1 MDTLI
6 ENRYLRS
13 NIYKKRNKISAI
25 NQNIKIKG
33 ILLVYVQKWSM
44 GEVVQTHFSVRVLTT
59 ALHLSVTMS
68 ALAIPISKDDF
79 EQAISELPDDAL
91 FTVKLELETALLKLS
106 ETNDLLQAELPEANA
121 DDRVIYTEAIEE
133 NLPVIKGKNERL
145 EILKFEMKVRGL
157 LK

>member
-1 MDTLI
+1 MAD
-6 ENRYLRS
+6 
-13 NIYKKRNKISAI
+13 
-25 NQNIKIKG
+25 
-33 ILLVYVQKWSM
+33 
-44 GEVVQTHFSVRVLTT
+44 VVDTHFSVRVLTT

-106 ETNDLLQAELPEANA
+106 ETNDLLEAELPEANA

-133 NLPVIKGKNERL
+133 NLPVIKSKNERL